1 MASTPGQQS
10 QLVGASETTRLLP
23 SSSGPTEHHNLA
35 HLAAWR
41 FRSVCIFVWLGTLL
55 GALDGTIVAT
65 LLSDI
70 GSSFHASN
78 QASWLGTA
86 YLLSLCCFTPI
97 YGRLSDLLGR
107 RNAYLIGLS
116 LFTFG
121 TLLCAV
127 APSMRFLIVA
137 RCVAGMGGGGV
148 QSLGSVIMTDLVSLR
163 YRGLFQGYA
172 NIAFG
177 LGGALGGP
185 LGGLVADSLG
195 WRPAFWLQLPM
206 MIVCGTGIFYT
217 LRGVQL
223 PVKPPT
229 PASTGTSTPPPSAV
243 DPQSTGWRAKIRRI
257 DYLGSLT
264 LVVAIGTLLLGVS
277 LKTSEARSDGTDYPW
292 THPQIIALLCTAMI
306 FACLF
311 VLVEGYYAPEP
322 ILPLRF
328 LTRRTPLAVAFTSF
342 TMVFNQFSLL
352 YNVPLYFSAVRLQ
365 SSSVAG
371 AHLLPYSVLI
381 AVGSVAIGWVM
392 KRTGAYWWC
401 AVSGGLIMV
410 ISAVLMCLWDAH
422 SPAWLSWVTVAPAGF
437 GYAAVLTSSLV
448 ALMTE
453 VTRQGKGETAVA
465 TSMSYMF
472 RMTGQV
478 LGVSL
483 SGAIVQAILQHDLIQ
498 LIRGKHAKATI
509 YTIRH
514 SISAIR
520 DLQPSDRRAAV
531 QAYQHA
537 LHVVFVVNLIF
548 AIVTVLGLMVIH
560 EEEMPEQKPKQ
571 GDDVVE
577 A

>member
-1 MASTPGQQS
+1 MPSTPGAQAHS
-10 QLVGASETTRLLP
+10 VGATESTHLLERSKP
-23 SSSGPTEHHNLA
+23 SGNQAEHHNLA

-41 FRSVCIFVWLGTLL
+41 FRSICVFVWLGTLL

-121 TLLCAV
+121 TFLCAV
-127 APSMRFLIVA
+127 APSMRFLIAA

-185 LGGLVADSLG
+185 LGGLVADTLG

-206 MIVCGTGIFYT
+206 MLVCGTGIFYT
-217 LRGVQL
+217 LRDVQL
-223 PVKPPT
+223 PVVPPT
-229 PASTGTSTPPPSAV
+229 PTSTATPSASGTSTPGHVPNAV
-243 DPQSTGWRAKIRRI
+243 DVQRAGWRTKIRRI

-277 LKTSEARSDGTDYPW
+277 LKTSEARPDGTDYPW
-292 THPQIIALLCTAMI
+292 THPKILALLVTALV
-306 FACLF
+306 FTGLF
-311 VLVEGYYAPEP
+311 VLVEGYYSPEP

-381 AVGSVAIGWVM
+381 AFGSVAIGWVM

-410 ISAVLMCLWDAH
+410 LSAGLMCLWNAH

-453 VTRQGKGETAVA
+453 VTRQGKGET
-465 TSMSYMF
+465 
-472 RMTGQV
+472 
-478 LGVSL
+478 
-483 SGAIVQAILQHDLIQ
+483 
-498 LIRGKHAKATI
+498 
-509 YTIRH
+509 
-514 SISAIR
+514 
-520 DLQPSDRRAAV
+520 
-531 QAYQHA
+531 
-537 LHVVFVVNLIF
+537 
-548 AIVTVLGLMVIH
+548 
-560 EEEMPEQKPKQ
+560 
-571 GDDVVE
+571 
-577 A
+577 